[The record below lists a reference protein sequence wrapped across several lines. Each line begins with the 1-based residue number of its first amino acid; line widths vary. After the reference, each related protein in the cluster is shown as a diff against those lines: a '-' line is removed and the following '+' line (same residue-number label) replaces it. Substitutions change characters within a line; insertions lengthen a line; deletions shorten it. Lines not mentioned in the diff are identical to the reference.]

1 MWNLKRIMELQASAQ
16 STTWLD
22 VLSLYFWRAKEAD
35 RRLTR
40 MINNVSVK
48 LRAAIEEYQLF
59 TQELEASSGWV
70 VNKDRSIEYLQELVQ
85 RDDEMVQRLQDL
97 EREVEERADEKMLF
111 IENLKGNPPKHFTCG
126 FFLWKE
132 TRLRELM
139 SSPGAP
145 STPSYSVR
153 YSTPPSYSSG
163 PSTSLS
169 YSSGLST
176 PTNYFLGSSR
186 NGECSNYKHL
196 HGKISVLK
204 ATMDMHMHPE
214 QHIVNSAALFHEV
227 LNEMEK
233 LDLE

>member
-1 MWNLKRIMELQASAQ
+1 MWNLRRIMELQALTQ
-16 STTWLD
+16 STTWSD

-35 RRLTR
+35 LRLAR

-59 TQELEASSGWV
+59 TQELKASPGWV
-70 VNKDRSIEYLQELVQ
+70 VNKD
-85 RDDEMVQRLQDL
+85 
-97 EREVEERADEKMLF
+97 
-111 IENLKGNPPKHFTCG
+111 
-126 FFLWKE
+126 
-132 TRLRELM
+132 

-145 STPSYSVR
+145 STPSYSAG

-163 PSTSLS
+163 PSTSPS
-169 YSSGLST
+169 YSSGPST

-214 QHIVNSAALFHEV
+214 KHTVNSAALFYEV